1 MIANANIMGLGRGS
15 QLIIA
20 IRIKYWKELS
30 ALMN

>member
-1 MIANANIMGLGRGS
+1 MIANANIMGLGRAS

-20 IRIKYWKELS
+20 IRIKYGKELS